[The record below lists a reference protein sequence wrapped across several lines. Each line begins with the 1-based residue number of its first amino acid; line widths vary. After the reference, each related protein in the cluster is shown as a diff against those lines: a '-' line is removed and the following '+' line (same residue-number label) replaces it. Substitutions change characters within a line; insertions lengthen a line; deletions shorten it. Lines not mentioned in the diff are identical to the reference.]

1 MVFPVWLYKPVIAIC
16 WHHGCLIAQAGNKV
30 EQTGLWHGFVAGV
43 MVINQKI
50 AIFCCN
56 ADQGLYDT
64 GFYGEI
70 FVGAAPADRAQKE
83 SGAETL
89 KKILAVIGALVVVI
103 IVALLVVPS
112 LINWNSYKAEVTTAV
127 NEATGRNLELR
138 GDLSLSLLPF
148 PSLSVEDAVLGNVD
162 GATDKNMVSVKEVK
176 VSVAL
181 MPLLT
186 GNIQVTQVRLI
197 DPVVSIESFADGRN
211 NLVFDPRDAL
221 SHGPVAGTIN
231 NPQDQPAAPSGTAQD
246 AAPSAADNNS
256 SSFASSVRIDSLSV
270 ENATIIY
277 RAPGTEEKIEG
288 LTLSV
293 EADSLNGP
301 ATGEGYVFYRG
312 IPMTFKLNLGEF
324 SQTKPFPVSVRL
336 GIDDVDG
343 GIDVGGQ
350 VDLSG
355 PAPDFN
361 GEINGKFDDLRKAAL
376 RIAGD
381 DADIPDIAAKEFDL
395 SGKLAANA
403 KAVTVNDLAVRFGE
417 TRGSGALSVAT
428 EPKMKADLALRFNQL
443 DLDAIMALATASG
456 GHKDAAAQSSADAKT
471 AADMSD
477 AAKSA
482 GQFIPSQGRK
492 DDAARASTAPLIPA
506 DLTGSIDLEVESL
519 IYNQTPIHNARIN
532 AGIANS
538 KITLNEVSA
547 GLPGGTDLQVF
558 GSISGAKPKVSADL
572 RYEIASE
579 NIRAVMR
586 WLGVDIEGVRA
597 DRLRRFSLTGGLKGT
612 PDQININNV
621 DMRLDDTAVRGA
633 IVANLDSDGL
643 PALGIG
649 LKLDKI
655 NLDQYIGASSA
666 AKPAADDTAS
676 SGASGAASAGADGS
690 GAKQDLVKTIHD
702 GLAPLNGLA
711 INYRI
716 GADEVISS
724 GVSIRGISVEGS
736 LRGGD
741 ITLKNLAVAD
751 AAGMSLQG
759 SGTFWG
765 QKDVPEFQNLKLG
778 VTAKNLEPL
787 VKLTGITLPAPAAN
801 YKSMK
806 VDVALDGAITGPDI
820 DASLSNSTMQVAL
833 KGQIQDLLGDAP
845 GLKGDITA
853 QAGSLNRALPLV
865 APTYEPSGDLG
876 RLALQGTVNG
886 NAKNVAITIARL
898 AVGAFETSGSVKM
911 DATGERTKLDV
922 SLKGGKL
929 TVDPF
934 LPAAKRASIEVP
946 RTGMRRAALPAFDN
960 EMLTRVDARDGTPWD
975 DTVIDVS
982 ALRLIDGTIAIAL
995 DQLDYNH
1002 FSLVNPDLSVKMDQG
1017 LVTIDKLTGKLGDG
1031 PLVVSGTFDA
1041 RKDTPK
1047 LDLTGTLDNAN
1058 VARVFPIR
1066 VANDDVTGIAGT
1078 KFTVTATGKTSR
1090 ALVKALN
1097 GTATFALKD
1106 IRFSNADKR
1115 SVDPKLDL
1123 RALLRQGPASMVVE
1137 GVGNNDLLRTLDADL
1152 SITNGIVK
1160 TTRVDATSRVG
1171 TADADATLD
1180 LPKWIMD
1187 TTADFDFSQ
1196 KITDLPPFS
1205 VYAKGKIDDPAISGR
1220 MDKVAV
1226 KTLENLLGKALGT
1239 KNSDSGED
1247 RSDRDKA
1254 KDAAKDVLKGLFNQ
1268 FGR

>member
-1 MVFPVWLYKPVIAIC
+1 M
-16 WHHGCLIAQAGNKV
+16 
-30 EQTGLWHGFVAGV
+30 
-43 MVINQKI
+43 
-50 AIFCCN
+50 
-56 ADQGLYDT
+56 
-64 GFYGEI
+64 
-70 FVGAAPADRAQKE
+70 
-83 SGAETL
+83 
-89 KKILAVIGALVVVI
+89 KKILAVIGALVVVV
-103 IVALLVVPS
+103 IVALLVIPS
-112 LINWNSYKAEVTTAV
+112 LIDWNSYKSEVTTAV

-148 PSLSVEDAVLGNVD
+148 PALSVEDAVLGNVD
-162 GATDKNMVSVKEVK
+162 GATDKNMVTVKEVE

-186 GNIQVTQVRLI
+186 GNIRVTQVRLI
-197 DPVVSIESFADGRN
+197 DPVVSIETFADGTS
-211 NLVFDPRDAL
+211 NLVFDPKNAEG
-221 SHGPVAGTIN
+221 HGPEAGTIN
-231 NPQDQPAAPSGTAQD
+231 SPKDQNAPTGGDAGSDTAPAKNTGE
-246 AAPSAADNNS
+246 S
-256 SSFASSVRIDSLSV
+256 SLASSVRVDSLSI

-312 IPMTFKLNLGEF
+312 IPMTFKLNLGEI
-324 SQTKPFPVSVRL
+324 SQNKPFPVSVRL
-336 GIDDVDG
+336 GIDEVDG

-355 PAPDFN
+355 DAPDFN
-361 GEINGKFDDLRKAAL
+361 GEINGKFDDLRKAAQ

-428 EPKMKADLALRFNQL
+428 DPKMKADLALRFNQL
-443 DLDAIMALATASG
+443 DLDAIIALANASG
-456 GHKDAAAQSSADAKT
+456 GHKDASADSASTPEKA
-471 AADMSD
+471 AADVPD
-477 AAKSA
+477 ATKPN
-482 GQFIPSQGRK
+482 GQSIPAQGRK
-492 DDAARASTAPLIPA
+492 NGVADAGTAPLIPA

-558 GSISGAKPKVSADL
+558 GSISGAKPQVSADL

-586 WLGVDIEGVRA
+586 WLGVDVDGVRA

-633 IVANLDSDGL
+633 IVANLDSEGL

-655 NLDQYIGASSA
+655 NLDQYMGASSA
-666 AKPAADDTAS
+666 AKPATGDAAANGTTAS
-676 SGASGAASAGADGS
+676 PDEAASEGAQK

-702 GLAPLNGLA
+702 ALAPLNGLA
-711 INYRI
+711 ANYRI

-724 GVSIRGISVEGS
+724 GVAIRGIALEGS
-736 LRGGD
+736 LNGPD
-741 ITLKNLAVAD
+741 ITLKNLSVAD

-759 SGTFWG
+759 SGGFLG
-765 QKDVPEFQNLKLG
+765 QKDVPEFKNLKLG
-778 VTAKNLEPL
+778 VTAKNLEPF

-806 VDVALDGAITGPDI
+806 VDVALNGAITGPNL

-833 KGQIQDLLGDAP
+833 KGQLQDLLGDAP
-845 GLKGDITA
+845 GLKGNITA

-876 RLALQGTVNG
+876 RLALQGTVDG
-886 NAKNVAITIARL
+886 NAKNVAVNIAKL
-898 AVGAFETSGSVKM
+898 AIGAFETSGTVKM

-922 SLKGGKL
+922 SLKGGTLK
-929 TVDPF
+929 VDPF
-934 LPAAKRASIEVP
+934 LPASKRAALDVP

-960 EMLTRVDARDGTPWD
+960 ELLTRVDARDGTPWD
-975 DTVIDVS
+975 DNVIDVS

-995 DQLDYNH
+995 NQLDYDH

-1031 PLVVSGTFDA
+1031 PLDVSGTFDA

-1066 VANDDVTGIAGT
+1066 VANDDVTGTAGA
-1078 KFTVTATGKTSR
+1078 KFTVTATGNTSR

-1097 GTATFALKD
+1097 GTANFMLKD
-1106 IRFSNADKR
+1106 IRFSNAGKR
-1115 SVDPKLDL
+1115 STDPKLDL
-1123 RALLRQGPASMVVE
+1123 RALLRQGPAAMVVE

-1152 SITNGIVK
+1152 QITNGIAK

-1171 TADADATLD
+1171 TADANATLD

-1187 TTADFDFSQ
+1187 TEADFDFSE
-1196 KITDLPPFS
+1196 KINDLPPFS

-1226 KTLENLLGKALGT
+1226 KTLENLLGKALGN
-1239 KNSDSGED
+1239 KKSDSGESQ
-1247 RSDRDKA
+1247 SDGDKA
-1254 KDAAKDVLKGLFNQ
+1254 KDAAKGVLKGLLNQ